1 MAENYIALDLNDPR
15 TKGIA
20 ETISN
25 PTCKKILSLLAE
37 KDLSESDLSSKLS
50 LPINTVEYNIKK
62 LIQSGLIEKSKG
74 FFWSVKGKKIPT
86 YKISNKK
93 IIISPRT
100 SFRGILPAILGSI
113 IVAVGIKFYSFS
125 KTIKQAVQYVAPATD
140 TIEKTIAAAEPSQ
153 IVPSL
158 PKIMQSQSPEIWPW
172 FLLGAL
178 TAILIILIYNMK
190 GGK

>member
-125 KTIKQAVQYVAPATD
+125 KQAVQYVAPATD